1 MGMTYEY
8 EKDPTIYNKITGR
21 EEGRSVEENN
31 EKITSLAKELLQALW
46 DAGYN
51 TEMNNGCLTKPAH
64 HVNIWVFED
73 FNTLNID
80 GGNMQE
86 IRTYYKV

>member
-1 MGMTYEY
+1 VKR
-8 EKDPTIYNKITGR
+8 KDKKI
-21 EEGRSVEENN
+21 
-31 EKITSLAKELLQALW
+31 ISLARELLQALW

-51 TEMNNGCLTKPAH
+51 TEIGNEGLVKPAH

-73 FNTLNID
+73 FNILNID

-86 IRTYYKV
+86 IRTNYKV